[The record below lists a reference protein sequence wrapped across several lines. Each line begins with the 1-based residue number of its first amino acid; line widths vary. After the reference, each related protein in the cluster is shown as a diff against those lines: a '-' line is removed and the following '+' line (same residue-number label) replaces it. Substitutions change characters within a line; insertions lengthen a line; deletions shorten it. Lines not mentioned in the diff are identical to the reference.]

1 MHVGL
6 HEIGL
11 LSSYIPN
18 ERVWAYRIWSL
29 FPGRERESLSHCR
42 IVLCISLVNSRNWH
56 RRWHFI
62 RLRWN
67 KERVPLLR
75 VYLMHVRATRIVIPF
90 VPSRFISNGFR
101 EHSLC
106 ACFMHQDWD
115 LTFESTDCL
124 TSRLISASEY
134 IIADER
140 WRNEWGSLNRFKCQ
154 SLRSLGEKPLIIPCL
169 SVRSARVFGHG
180 ARRLMRRQRWKM
192 KQRRNSDLWPHW
204 SPWFV
209 LVLQRPTFY
218 QLPCHCL
225 QRWGRQ
231 IVESEMSEM

>member
-106 ACFMHQDWD
+106 ACFYAP
-115 LTFESTDCL
+115 
-124 TSRLISASEY
+124 RLRPHIWKYRLLNIQAHFGVR
-134 IIADER
+134 IHHCR
-140 WRNEWGSLNRFKCQ
+140 WEMAKWMGEFKPFQ
-154 SLRSLGEKPLIIPCL
+154 MSKFAL
-169 SVRSARVFGHG
+169 VRRKNH
-180 ARRLMRRQRWKM
+180 
-192 KQRRNSDLWPHW
+192 
-204 SPWFV
+204 
-209 LVLQRPTFY
+209 
-218 QLPCHCL
+218 
-225 QRWGRQ
+225 
-231 IVESEMSEM
+231 